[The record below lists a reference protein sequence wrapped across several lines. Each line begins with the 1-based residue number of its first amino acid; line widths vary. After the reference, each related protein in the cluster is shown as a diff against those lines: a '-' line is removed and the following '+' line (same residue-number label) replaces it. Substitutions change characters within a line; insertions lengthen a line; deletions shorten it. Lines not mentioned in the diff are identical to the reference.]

1 LRATLSMHVPQDIT
15 KLPNINKKFLF
26 SFFSCIIAGKES
38 ENKMVGKI
46 ILASSSP
53 RRADILRKHNI
64 GFEIIPSPYVEDHSR
79 TDFSYDFIENLAYNK
94 AKAVVTIVNEQSLIV
109 GADTIVVLD
118 GKILGK
124 PNGYDGAF
132 EMLKNLSGKTHH
144 VVTAIAIINSTTG
157 DYKIKST
164 TSEVAFENLT
174 DEQIKYY
181 IDNFKPFDKAGSY
194 GIQEM
199 PDGYIKSFTGDL
211 ENIIG
216 ISSKTLLE
224 MIGEGNTL

>member
-1 LRATLSMHVPQDIT
+1 MQLMREPQDTT
-15 KLPNINKKFLF
+15 KLPSINKKFLF
-26 SFFSCIIAGKES
+26 LFFSCIIAGKES

-53 RRADILRKHNI
+53 RRADILKKHNI
-64 GFEIIPSPYVEDHSR
+64 EFKIIPSPYVEDHST

-94 AKAVVTIVNEQSLIV
+94 AKAVVPLVNEQSLIV

-132 EMLKNLSGKTHH
+132 EMLKNLTGKTHH
-144 VVTAIAIINSTTG
+144 VVTAIVVMDSDTQN
-157 DYKIKST
+157 YKKQST
-164 TSEVAFENLT
+164 TSEVTFENLT

-199 PDGYIKSFTGDL
+199 PKGYIKSYTGDL

-224 MIGEGNTL
+224 MIS

>member
-1 LRATLSMHVPQDIT
+1 MREPQDTT
-15 KLPNINKKFLF
+15 KLPSINKKFLF
-26 SFFSCIIAGKES
+26 LFFSCIIAGKES

-53 RRADILRKHNI
+53 RRADILKKHNI
-64 GFEIIPSPYVEDHSR
+64 EFKIIPSPYVEDHST

-94 AKAVVTIVNEQSLIV
+94 AKAVVPLVNEQSLIV

-164 TSEVAFENLT
+164 TSEVTFENLT
-174 DEQIKYY
+174 NEQIKYY

-199 PDGYIKSFTGDL
+199 PKGYIKSYTGDL

-216 ISSKTLLE
+216 ISSKTLFE
-224 MIGEGNTL
+224 MLSL

>member
-1 LRATLSMHVPQDIT
+1 MQLMREPQDTT
-15 KLPNINKKFLF
+15 KLPSINKKFLF
-26 SFFSCIIAGKES
+26 LFFSCIIAGKES

-53 RRADILRKHNI
+53 RRADILKKHNI
-64 GFEIIPSPYVEDHSR
+64 EFKIIPSPYVEDHSR

-94 AKAVVTIVNEQSLIV
+94 VKAVVPLVNEQSLIV

-144 VVTAIAIINSTTG
+144 VVTAIVVMDSDTQN
-157 DYKIKST
+157 YKKQST
-164 TSEVAFENLT
+164 TSEVTFENLT

-199 PDGYIKSFTGDL
+199 PKGYIKSYTGDL

-224 MIGEGNTL
+224 MIS

>member
-1 LRATLSMHVPQDIT
+1 MQLMREPQDT
-15 KLPNINKKFLF
+15 TRLPSINKKFLF
-26 SFFSCIIAGKES
+26 LFFSCIIAGKES

-53 RRADILRKHNI
+53 RRADILKKHNI
-64 GFEIIPSPYVEDHSR
+64 EFKIIPSPYVEDHST

-94 AKAVVTIVNEQSLIV
+94 AKAVVPLVNEQSLIV

-144 VVTAIAIINSTTG
+144 VVTAIVVMDSDTQN
-157 DYKIKST
+157 YKKQST
-164 TSEVAFENLT
+164 TSEVTFENLT

-199 PDGYIKSFTGDL
+199 PKGYIKSYTGDL

-224 MIGEGNTL
+224 MIS

>member
-1 LRATLSMHVPQDIT
+1 MQLMREPQDTT
-15 KLPNINKKFLF
+15 KLPSINKKFLF
-26 SFFSCIIAGKES
+26 LFFSCIIAGKES

-53 RRADILRKHNI
+53 RRADILKKHNI
-64 GFEIIPSPYVEDHSR
+64 EFKIIPSPYVEDHSR

-94 AKAVVTIVNEQSLIV
+94 AKAVVPLVNEQSLIV

-144 VVTAIAIINSTTG
+144 VVTAIVVMDSDTQN
-157 DYKIKST
+157 YKKQST
-164 TSEVAFENLT
+164 TSEVTFENLT

-199 PDGYIKSFTGDL
+199 PKGYIKSYTGDL

-224 MIGEGNTL
+224 MIS

>member
-1 LRATLSMHVPQDIT
+1 MQLMREPQDTT
-15 KLPNINKKFLF
+15 KLPSINKKFLF
-26 SFFSCIIAGKES
+26 LFFSCIIAGKES

-53 RRADILRKHNI
+53 RRADILKKHNI
-64 GFEIIPSPYVEDHSR
+64 EFKIIPSPYVEDHST

-94 AKAVVTIVNEQSLIV
+94 AKAVVPLVKEQSLIV

-144 VVTAIAIINSTTG
+144 VVTAIVVMDSDTQN
-157 DYKIKST
+157 YKKQST
-164 TSEVAFENLT
+164 TSEVTFENLT

-199 PDGYIKSFTGDL
+199 PKGYIKSYTGDL

-224 MIGEGNTL
+224 MIS

>member
-1 LRATLSMHVPQDIT
+1 MQLMREPQDTT
-15 KLPNINKKFLF
+15 KLPSINKKFLF
-26 SFFSCIIAGKES
+26 LFFSCIIAGKES

-53 RRADILRKHNI
+53 RRADILKKHNI
-64 GFEIIPSPYVEDHSR
+64 EFKIIPSPYVEDHST

-94 AKAVVTIVNEQSLIV
+94 AKAVVPLVNEQSLIV
-109 GADTIVVLD
+109 GADTIVVLN

-144 VVTAIAIINSTTG
+144 VVTAIVVMDSDTQN
-157 DYKIKST
+157 YKKQST
-164 TSEVAFENLT
+164 TSEVTFENLT

-199 PDGYIKSFTGDL
+199 PKGYIKSYTGDL

-224 MIGEGNTL
+224 MIS

>member
-1 LRATLSMHVPQDIT
+1 MQLMREPQDTT
-15 KLPNINKKFLF
+15 KLPSINKKFLF
-26 SFFSCIIAGKES
+26 LFFSCIIAGKES

-53 RRADILRKHNI
+53 RRADILKKHNI
-64 GFEIIPSPYVEDHSR
+64 EFKIIPSPYVEDHST
-79 TDFSYDFIENLAYNK
+79 TDFSYAFIENLAYNK
-94 AKAVVTIVNEQSLIV
+94 AKAVVPLVKEPSTIIA
-109 GADTIVVLD
+109 ADTIVVLD

-124 PNGYDGAF
+124 PDGYDGAF
-132 EMLKNLSGKTHH
+132 DMLKSLSGRTHH
-144 VVTAIAIINSTTG
+144 VVSAIVVMDSDTQN
-157 DYKIKST
+157 YKKQST
-164 TSEVAFENLT
+164 TSEVTFENLT

-199 PDGYIKSFTGDL
+199 PKGYIKSYTGDL

-224 MIGEGNTL
+224 MLSL

>member
-1 LRATLSMHVPQDIT
+1 MRATLSMHVPQDIT

-26 SFFSCIIAGKES
+26 LFFSCIIAGKES

-53 RRADILRKHNI
+53 RRADILKKHNI
-64 GFEIIPSPYVEDHSR
+64 EFKIIPSPYVEDHST

-94 AKAVVTIVNEQSLIV
+94 AKAVVPLVNEQSLIV

-124 PNGYDGAF
+124 PNVYDGAF

-144 VVTAIAIINSTTG
+144 VVTAIVVMDSDTQN
-157 DYKIKST
+157 YKKQST
-164 TSEVAFENLT
+164 TSEVTFANLT

-199 PDGYIKSFTGDL
+199 PKGYIKSYTGDL

-224 MIGEGNTL
+224 MLSL

>member
-1 LRATLSMHVPQDIT
+1 MREPQDTT
-15 KLPNINKKFLF
+15 KLPSINKKFLF
-26 SFFSCIIAGKES
+26 LFFSCIIAGKES

-53 RRADILRKHNI
+53 RRADILKKHNI
-64 GFEIIPSPYVEDHSR
+64 EFKIIPSPYVEDHST
-79 TDFSYDFIENLAYNK
+79 TDFSYAFIENLAYNK
-94 AKAVVTIVNEQSLIV
+94 AKAVVPLVKEPSTIIA
-109 GADTIVVLD
+109 ADTIVVLD

-132 EMLKNLSGKTHH
+132 EMLKSLSGKTHH
-144 VVTAIAIINSTTG
+144 VVSAIVVMDSDTQN
-157 DYKIKST
+157 YKKQST
-164 TSEVAFENLT
+164 TSEVTFENLT

-199 PDGYIKSFTGDL
+199 PKGYIKSYTGDL

-224 MIGEGNTL
+224 MIS

>member
-1 LRATLSMHVPQDIT
+1 MQLMREPQDTT
-15 KLPNINKKFLF
+15 KLPSINKKFLF
-26 SFFSCIIAGKES
+26 LFFSCIIAGKES

-53 RRADILRKHNI
+53 RRADILKKHNI
-64 GFEIIPSPYVEDHSR
+64 EFKIIPSPYVEDHST

-94 AKAVVTIVNEQSLIV
+94 AKAVVPLVNEQSLIV

-132 EMLKNLSGKTHH
+132 EMLKSLSGKTHH
-144 VVTAIAIINSTTG
+144 VVTAIVVIDSDTQN
-157 DYKIKST
+157 YKKQST
-164 TSEVAFENLT
+164 TSEVTFENLT
-174 DEQIKYY
+174 NEQIKYY

-199 PDGYIKSFTGDL
+199 PKGYIKSYTGDL

-224 MIGEGNTL
+224 MLSL

>member
-1 LRATLSMHVPQDIT
+1 MQLMREPQDTI
-15 KLPNINKKFLF
+15 KLPSINKKFLF
-26 SFFSCIIAGKES
+26 LFFSCIIAGKES

-53 RRADILRKHNI
+53 RRADILKKHNI
-64 GFEIIPSPYVEDHSR
+64 EFKIIPSPYVEDHSR

-94 AKAVVTIVNEQSLIV
+94 AKAVVPLVKEQSLIV

-144 VVTAIAIINSTTG
+144 VVTAIVVMDSDTQN
-157 DYKIKST
+157 YKKQST
-164 TSEVAFENLT
+164 TSEVTFENLT

-199 PDGYIKSFTGDL
+199 PKGYIKSYTGDL

-224 MIGEGNTL
+224 MLSL

>member
-1 LRATLSMHVPQDIT
+1 MRATLSMHVPQDIT

-53 RRADILRKHNI
+53 RRADILKKHNI

-94 AKAVVTIVNEQSLIV
+94 AKAVVPIVNEQSLIV

>member
-1 LRATLSMHVPQDIT
+1 MREPQDTT
-15 KLPNINKKFLF
+15 KLPSINKKFLF
-26 SFFSCIIAGKES
+26 LFFSCIIAGKES

-53 RRADILRKHNI
+53 RRADILKKHNI
-64 GFEIIPSPYVEDHSR
+64 EFKIIPSPYVEDHST

-94 AKAVVTIVNEQSLIV
+94 AKAVVPLVNEQSLIV

-144 VVTAIAIINSTTG
+144 VVTAIVVMDSDTQN
-157 DYKIKST
+157 YKKQST
-164 TSEVAFENLT
+164 TSEVTFENLT

-199 PDGYIKSFTGDL
+199 PKGYIKSYTGDL

-224 MIGEGNTL
+224 MISL

>member
-1 LRATLSMHVPQDIT
+1 MQLMREPQDTT
-15 KLPNINKKFLF
+15 KLPSINKKFLF
-26 SFFSCIIAGKES
+26 LFFSCIIAGKES

-53 RRADILRKHNI
+53 RRADILKKHNI
-64 GFEIIPSPYVEDHSR
+64 EFKIIPSPYVEDHST

-94 AKAVVTIVNEQSLIV
+94 AKAVVPLVNEQSLIV
-109 GADTIVVLD
+109 GADTIVVLN

-144 VVTAIAIINSTTG
+144 VVTAIVVMDSDTQN
-157 DYKIKST
+157 YKKQST
-164 TSEVAFENLT
+164 TSEVTFENLT

-199 PDGYIKSFTGDL
+199 PKGYIKSYTGDL

-224 MIGEGNTL
+224 MLS

>member
-1 LRATLSMHVPQDIT
+1 MQLMQEPQDTT
-15 KLPNINKKFLF
+15 KLPSINKKFLF
-26 SFFSCIIAGKES
+26 LFFSCIIAGKES

-53 RRADILRKHNI
+53 RRADILKKHNI
-64 GFEIIPSPYVEDHSR
+64 EFKIIPSPYVEDHST
-79 TDFSYDFIENLAYNK
+79 TDFSYAFIENLAYNK
-94 AKAVVTIVNEQSLIV
+94 AKAVVPLVKEPSTIIA
-109 GADTIVVLD
+109 ADTIVVLD

-124 PNGYDGAF
+124 PDGYDGAF
-132 EMLKNLSGKTHH
+132 DMLKSLSGKTHH
-144 VVTAIAIINSTTG
+144 VVSAIVVMDSDTQN
-157 DYKIKST
+157 YKKQST
-164 TSEVAFENLT
+164 TSEVTFENLT

-199 PDGYIKSFTGDL
+199 PKGYIKSYTGDL

-224 MIGEGNTL
+224 MIS

>member
-1 LRATLSMHVPQDIT
+1 MQLMREPQDTT
-15 KLPNINKKFLF
+15 KLPSINKKFLF
-26 SFFSCIIAGKES
+26 LFFSCIIAGKES

-53 RRADILRKHNI
+53 RRADILKKHNI
-64 GFEIIPSPYVEDHSR
+64 EFKIIPSPYVEDHST

-94 AKAVVTIVNEQSLIV
+94 AKAVVPLVNEQSLIV

-132 EMLKNLSGKTHH
+132 DMLKNLSGKTHH
-144 VVTAIAIINSTTG
+144 VVTAIVVMDSDTQN
-157 DYKIKST
+157 YKKQST
-164 TSEVAFENLT
+164 TSEVTFENLT

-199 PDGYIKSFTGDL
+199 PKGYIKSYTGDL

-224 MIGEGNTL
+224 MIS

>member
-1 LRATLSMHVPQDIT
+1 MREPQDTT
-15 KLPNINKKFLF
+15 KLPSINKKFLF
-26 SFFSCIIAGKES
+26 LFFSCIIAGKES

-53 RRADILRKHNI
+53 RRADILKKHNI
-64 GFEIIPSPYVEDHSR
+64 EFKIIPSPYVEDHST

-94 AKAVVTIVNEQSLIV
+94 AKAVVPLVNEQSLIV

-124 PNGYDGAF
+124 PNGYNGAF

-144 VVTAIAIINSTTG
+144 VVTAIVVMDSDTQN
-157 DYKIKST
+157 YKKQST
-164 TSEVAFENLT
+164 TSEVTFENLT

-199 PDGYIKSFTGDL
+199 PKGYIKSYTGDL

-224 MIGEGNTL
+224 MLS

>member
-1 LRATLSMHVPQDIT
+1 MREPQDTT
-15 KLPNINKKFLF
+15 KLPSINKKFLF
-26 SFFSCIIAGKES
+26 LFFSCIIAGKES

-53 RRADILRKHNI
+53 RRADILKKHNI
-64 GFEIIPSPYVEDHSR
+64 EFKIIPSPYVEDHST

-94 AKAVVTIVNEQSLIV
+94 AKAVVPLVNEQSLIV

-144 VVTAIAIINSTTG
+144 VVTAIVVMDSDTQN
-157 DYKIKST
+157 YKKQST
-164 TSEVAFENLT
+164 TSEVTFENLT

-199 PDGYIKSFTGDL
+199 PKGYIKSYSGDL

-224 MIGEGNTL
+224 MISL

>member
-1 LRATLSMHVPQDIT
+1 MQLMREPQDTT
-15 KLPNINKKFLF
+15 KLPSINKKFLF
-26 SFFSCIIAGKES
+26 LFFSCIIAGKES

-53 RRADILRKHNI
+53 RRADILKKHNI
-64 GFEIIPSPYVEDHSR
+64 EFKIIPSPYVEDHSR

-94 AKAVVTIVNEQSLIV
+94 VKAVVPLVNEQSLIV

-144 VVTAIAIINSTTG
+144 VVTAIVVMDSDTQN
-157 DYKIKST
+157 YKKQST
-164 TSEVAFENLT
+164 TSEVTFENLT

-199 PDGYIKSFTGDL
+199 PKGYIKSYTGDL

-224 MIGEGNTL
+224 MLSL

>member
-1 LRATLSMHVPQDIT
+1 MQLMREPQDTT
-15 KLPNINKKFLF
+15 KLPSINKKFLF
-26 SFFSCIIAGKES
+26 LFFSCIIAGKES

-53 RRADILRKHNI
+53 RRADILKKHNI
-64 GFEIIPSPYVEDHSR
+64 EFKIIPSPYVEDHST

-94 AKAVVTIVNEQSLIV
+94 AKAVVPLVNEQSLIV
-109 GADTIVVLD
+109 GADTIVVLN

-144 VVTAIAIINSTTG
+144 VVTAIVVMDSDTQN
-157 DYKIKST
+157 YKKQST
-164 TSEVAFENLT
+164 TSEVTFENLT
-174 DEQIKYY
+174 DKQIKYY

-199 PDGYIKSFTGDL
+199 PKGYIKSYTGDL

-224 MIGEGNTL
+224 MLS

>member
-1 LRATLSMHVPQDIT
+1 MRATLSMHVPQDIT

-94 AKAVVTIVNEQSLIV
+94 AKAVVPIVNEQSLIV

-224 MIGEGNTL
+224 MLGEGNTL

>member
-1 LRATLSMHVPQDIT
+1 MQLMREPQDTT
-15 KLPNINKKFLF
+15 KLPSINKKFLF
-26 SFFSCIIAGKES
+26 LFFSCIIAGKES

-53 RRADILRKHNI
+53 RRADILKKHNI
-64 GFEIIPSPYVEDHSR
+64 EFKIIPSPYVEDHST

-94 AKAVVTIVNEQSLIV
+94 AKAVVPLVNEQSLIV

-144 VVTAIAIINSTTG
+144 VVTAIVVMDSDTQN
-157 DYKIKST
+157 YKKQSS
-164 TSEVAFENLT
+164 TSEVTFENLT

-199 PDGYIKSFTGDL
+199 PKGYIKSYTGDL

-224 MIGEGNTL
+224 MIS

>member
-1 LRATLSMHVPQDIT
+1 MREPQDTT
-15 KLPNINKKFLF
+15 KLPSINKKFLF
-26 SFFSCIIAGKES
+26 LFFSCIIAGKES

-53 RRADILRKHNI
+53 RRADILKKHNI
-64 GFEIIPSPYVEDHSR
+64 EFKIIPSPYVEDHSR

-94 AKAVVTIVNEQSLIV
+94 AKAVVPLVKEPSTIIA
-109 GADTIVVLD
+109 ADTIVVLD

-132 EMLKNLSGKTHH
+132 DMLKNLSGKTHH
-144 VVTAIAIINSTTG
+144 VVTAIVVMDSDTQN
-157 DYKIKST
+157 YKKQST
-164 TSEVAFENLT
+164 TSEVTFENLT

-199 PDGYIKSFTGDL
+199 PKGYIKSYTGDL

-224 MIGEGNTL
+224 MLSL

>member
-1 LRATLSMHVPQDIT
+1 MQLMREPQDTT
-15 KLPNINKKFLF
+15 KLPSINKKFLF
-26 SFFSCIIAGKES
+26 LFFSCIIAGKES

-53 RRADILRKHNI
+53 RRADILKKHNI
-64 GFEIIPSPYVEDHSR
+64 EFKIIPSPYVEDHST
-79 TDFSYDFIENLAYNK
+79 TDFSYAFIENLAYNK
-94 AKAVVTIVNEQSLIV
+94 AKAVVPLVKEPSTIIA
-109 GADTIVVLD
+109 ADTIVVLD

-124 PNGYDGAF
+124 PDGYDGAF
-132 EMLKNLSGKTHH
+132 EMLKSLSGRTHH
-144 VVTAIAIINSTTG
+144 VVSAIVVMDSDTQN
-157 DYKIKST
+157 YKKQST
-164 TSEVAFENLT
+164 TSEVTFENLT

-199 PDGYIKSFTGDL
+199 PKGYIKSYTGDL

-224 MIGEGNTL
+224 MIS

>member
-1 LRATLSMHVPQDIT
+1 MQLMREPQDTT
-15 KLPNINKKFLF
+15 KLPSINKKFLF
-26 SFFSCIIAGKES
+26 LFFSCIIAGKES

-53 RRADILRKHNI
+53 RRADILKKHNI
-64 GFEIIPSPYVEDHSR
+64 EFKIIPSPYVEDHSR

-94 AKAVVTIVNEQSLIV
+94 AKAVVPFVNEQSLIV

-144 VVTAIAIINSTTG
+144 VVTAIVVMDSDTQN
-157 DYKIKST
+157 YKKQST
-164 TSEVAFENLT
+164 TSEVTFENLT

-199 PDGYIKSFTGDL
+199 PKGYIKSYTGDL

-224 MIGEGNTL
+224 MIS